1 MTLLRAVIVM
11 DYQNVHLTAH
21 ELFAKHV
28 GLPKHESLIHPL
40 HFTNQIIR
48 VRNMKQLPGH
58 AHAELIKVLVYRG
71 EPSPE
76 HNPNGHR
83 RNQMQKAEWER
94 DPRVKVTL
102 RPLKYDYEYD
112 ASGRLSTD
120 GSGKKIVKGLP
131 REKGIDVLC
140 ALALVREARLEDN
153 DVVILA
159 AQDTDLVPALDEAI
173 QLNSAKIETF
183 SWYEP
188 SRPQGRQQL
197 RPSNGR
203 SIWNTRLGGTEFT
216 NCKDTNDYT

>member
-1 MTLLRAVIVM
+1 VPLLRAVIVM

-21 ELFAKHV
+21 GLFARHE
-28 GLPKHESLIHPL
+28 GLAKHESLIHPL
-40 HFTNQIIR
+40 HFANQIIR
-48 VRNMKQLPGH
+48 TRNQRQQPGM
-58 AHAELIKVLVYRG
+58 AHAELKKVLVYRG

-76 HNPNGHR
+76 HSPNGHR

-112 ASGRLSTD
+112 ASGRPVTD
-120 GSGKKIVKGLP
+120 GAGNRIVKGKP

-140 ALALVREARLEDN
+140 ALALLREARQPDI

-173 QLNSAKIETF
+173 QLNAAKIETF

-188 SRPQGRQQL
+188 DRPQGRQQL
-197 RPSNGR
+197 RPEGR
-203 SIWNTRLGGTEFT
+203 RIWNTRLGKTEFM
-216 NCKDTNDYT
+216 NCQDTNDYT